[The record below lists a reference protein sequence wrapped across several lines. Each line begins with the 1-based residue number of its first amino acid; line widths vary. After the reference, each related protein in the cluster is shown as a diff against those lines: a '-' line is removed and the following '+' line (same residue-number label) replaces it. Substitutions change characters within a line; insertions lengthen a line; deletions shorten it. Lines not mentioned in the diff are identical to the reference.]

1 MFFNKIKFWLL
12 LLPLLAV
19 LVFLMTLPPGSGPE
33 TRSSQANPEPYA
45 EYSVSLNRF
54 ELFLEREVK
63 EYSEIAFL
71 GNEQHFKHLEK
82 SRDDARK
89 ALAQLQSDAMNVLQ
103 KGGSIDKGILD
114 QAVKNYEK
122 LALLGDRLAGLAARG
137 ESRLAAELFEN
148 EIMPLSDYSILLDIQ
163 SLSAGGPAPGY
174 PASSPGR
181 QNVWFLAGIV
191 FLMVLLPAIWLAVYL
206 CWVRN
211 SAKMPENAVFDIR
224 SAQTVSSEATPQV
237 EGAVPDEILKE
248 LAILKSSCKKY
259 EEESGMLRAG
269 CKRANDELDVVKES
283 RVKTERELRG
293 LKEEAAKL
301 QKENAE
307 LLVKVNKRIED
318 PLDAISGFA
327 DHIIS
332 TINNIGTKDAEDEIQ
347 NHIAI
352 TQNLL
357 NRINDIVAVAEI
369 DMDKLQVDLTAI
381 GVADIIQNSFETIK
395 PYAQLRG
402 IDAGVEPY
410 DADLSVRADFLRVRQ
425 AMLTLL
431 FNAVNASKSKR
442 IMVAVAQNSGMLEV
456 IIRDGAGWQDS
467 SIICLGF
474 VKKIAELHDGVFEE
488 KNADDTG
495 GVFKFSIPVA
505 GRQLPDAPVPVISI
519 QPKFGA
525 NAPHILLFGQEPQ
538 VVRMLE
544 KAVTEEGIRVS
555 TVNSYTKVVKTAREL
570 MPSAIMLDLL
580 KPGEGILQALMD
592 LKEIKSTK
600 DIPVFVVT
608 MCNDNEIIFNLGSV
622 EYIEKPVRKVVLQM
636 LMERMLNKK
645 SGARIAVIDDTD
657 EDRLLVRKH
666 LAGTGFEIDE
676 YKDGNTAVRE
686 IARNVPDLV
695 IIDLIMP
702 GHDGFCVIANL
713 TENSR
718 TANIP
723 TIIISNKEL
732 EDMEHEILR
741 HKTTVIVKR
750 NRMPGAEFIK
760 TVKKTVAVL
769 KQL

>member
-1 MFFNKIKFWLL
+1 MINVSKKIKFWIL

-19 LVFLMTLPPGSGPE
+19 SALLTALSAGSGPGQK
-33 TRSSQANPEPYA
+33 SSQANPDPYA
-45 EYSVSLNRF
+45 EYFVSLNRF
-54 ELFLEREVK
+54 ELFFEREVK

-82 SRDDARK
+82 TRNDAQK
-89 ALAQLQSDAMNVLQ
+89 ALAQLRSDAGKV
-103 KGGSIDKGILD
+103 GSIDIRVLD
-114 QAVKNYEK
+114 QMVKNYEK
-122 LALLGDRLAGLAARG
+122 LGLLGDRLTGLAARG
-137 ESRLAAELFEN
+137 ESKLAAELFEN
-148 EIMPLSDYSILLDIQ
+148 EIVPLSDYSILLDIQ
-163 SLSAGGPAPGY
+163 GLSVGGHASAS
-174 PASSPGR
+174 PASPAGR
-181 QNVWFLAGIV
+181 ENGWFMAGMA
-191 FLMVLLPAIWLAVYL
+191 FLMVLLPAIWLTVYL

-211 SAKMPENAVFDIR
+211 SAKMPE
-224 SAQTVSSEATPQV
+224 S
-237 EGAVPDEILKE
+237 AVPDIRNAQTAVSEANPRVGSAASGEILKE
-248 LAILKSSCKKY
+248 LDMLKGSCRKS
-259 EEESGMLRAG
+259 EEELDIMRIGY
-269 CKRANDELDVVKES
+269 KRVNDELDAVKES
-283 RVKTERELRG
+283 RVKTERELRS
-293 LKEEAAKL
+293 LKEEAVKL

-307 LLVKVNKRIED
+307 LLVKANKCVED

-332 TINNIGTKDAEDEIQ
+332 TINNAGTKDAEDEIQ

-357 NRINDIVAVAEI
+357 NRINDIVAIAEI
-369 DMDKLQVDLTAI
+369 DTEKLQVDLMAT
-381 GVADIIQNSFETIK
+381 GVVDIIQNSFETIK

-402 IDAGVEPY
+402 VDVGVEPY
-410 DADLSVRADFLRVRQ
+410 DADLSVKADFLRMRQ
-425 AMLTLL
+425 AMLTML
-431 FNAVNASKSKR
+431 FNAVNASKAKK
-442 IMVAVAQNSGMLEV
+442 ILTAVALNSGMLE
-456 IIRDGAGWQDS
+456 ITIRDSAGWQDS
-467 SIICLGF
+467 SMICLGF
-474 VKKIAELHDGVFEE
+474 VKKIAELHEGVFEE
-488 KNADDTG
+488 TNSAGKG
-495 GVFKFSIPVA
+495 GVFKFAIPAA
-505 GRQLPDAPVPVISI
+505 GRQSPEAPVPVISI
-519 QPKFGA
+519 QPKLGA

-544 KAVTEEGIRVS
+544 KAVMEEGIRVS
-555 TVNSYTKVVKTAREL
+555 TVNSYTKVVKIARDI

-600 DIPVFVVT
+600 DIPVFIVT
-608 MCNDNEIIFNLGSV
+608 MCNDNEIMFNLGSV

-645 SGARIAVIDDTD
+645 SGVRIAVIDDTD
-657 EDRLLVRKH
+657 EDRLLIRKH

-686 IARNVPDLV
+686 ITKNIPDLV

-713 TENSR
+713 TENPL

-769 KQL
+769 K